1 MLSSPSSATRKRA
14 TSGCPRPVPIR
25 QTTTAIEHLRGSIAI
40 NSIWNDTY
48 AAIALHLV
56 IALAAGGIIGLER
69 SYHGRPAGFRTHALV
84 CLSSCML
91 MVLTVY
97 QDTWFSALALDQ
109 VSVDPT
115 RMAQGIMTGIGFL
128 GAGVIMKEGLTIRG
142 LTTAASIWITAA
154 IGIMIGV
161 GFYFPAGIGTALTLV
176 VLSGFRWIE
185 RRMPIE
191 FHANLTVAFLRNAA
205 MPEAE
210 LRAMV
215 ERQGFAVA
223 NMNYSV
229 TGDGKT
235 FEYHM
240 VIHSPDRSN
249 TRPHSASRRPG
260 TERPGKRITARTFR
274 PCRPRPFRSA
284 FAIAA
289 ARTTR

>member
-1 MLSSPSSATRKRA
+1 M
-14 TSGCPRPVPIR
+14 
-25 QTTTAIEHLRGSIAI
+25 EI
-40 NSIWNDTY
+40 NSIWNDNY
-48 AAIALHLV
+48 AAIALHLA

-191 FHANLTVAFLRNAA
+191 FYANLTVAFLRNGT
-205 MPEAE
+205 MPESE

-215 ERQGFAVA
+215 ERQGFVVA

-235 FEYHM
+235 FEYQM

-249 TRPHSASRRPG
+249 TRPLSEALNAVPSVTG
-260 TERPGKRITARTFR
+260 FRIAPTGD
-274 PCRPRPFRSA
+274 
-284 FAIAA
+284 
-289 ARTTR
+289 